1 VARSTSSNGIVA
13 SKAAP
18 QSAAFKSA
26 AKAATK
32 SAASKATSKSAAP
45 QPTAIKSTAKSA
57 ASQHTTSKSAAPL
70 SKSAASQHTSK
81 SAAPKSAPTSK
92 SVAFEQQLS
101 QVTMTTR
108 EDSDQDSDKEFAVGG
123 LLYEDDSQE
132 RELALSSP
140 LRGNE
145 LRAAK
150 KVGLIFFSPNTN

>member
-1 VARSTSSNGIVA
+1 
-13 SKAAP
+13 
-18 QSAAFKSA
+18 
-26 AKAATK
+26 
-32 SAASKATSKSAAP
+32 
-45 QPTAIKSTAKSA
+45 
-57 ASQHTTSKSAAPL
+57 
-70 SKSAASQHTSK
+70 
-81 SAAPKSAPTSK
+81 
-92 SVAFEQQLS
+92 VAFEQQLS

-150 KVGLIFFSPNTN
+150 KVGLIFFSLNTN